1 MLSDIRW
8 AKIMKKDTYSAIID
22 DIDSLIQLLKILVVL
37 SIIKGDNDL
46 LEAAEQ
52 AADTLEDIPG
62 EGGGVGAEVEQLVV
76 LQIKG
81 DTTNNL

>member
-1 MLSDIRW
+1 
-8 AKIMKKDTYSAIID
+8 MKKDTYSAIID